1 MVWLMRAV
9 CASGPG
15 YPTAR
20 AHTPGSENYEHPGAG
35 RTHPRSRSDDP
46 GEGEAGTPDRLGWR
60 EHRRKPVDDRLSPR
74 VHAATIGHGAVM
86 V

>member
-20 AHTPGSENYEHPGAG
+20 AHTPRSENYASPGAA
-35 RTHPRSRSDDP
+35 RTHPRSRGDVP
-46 GEGEAGTPDRLGWR
+46 EEREMATPDRLGWP
-60 EHRRKPVDDRLSPR
+60 EHLRDPVDHRLAPA
-74 VHAATIGHGAVM
+74 VHAATIEHGAVM
-86 V
+86 D

>member
-1 MVWLMRAV
+1 MWLMRAV
-9 CASGPG
+9 CASGLG

-20 AHTPGSENYEHPGAG
+20 AHTPGSENYEQPGDG
-35 RTHPRSRSDDP
+35 RTNPRSPSDDS
-46 GEGEAGTPDRLGWR
+46 GERETGTPDRLGWR
-60 EHRRKPVDDRLSPR
+60 EHLRKPVDDRLSPP